1 MGPTSRLRL
10 VYFTGMALAAAAV
23 AAVAAVKDLVA
34 VSVVWGILSIAAFFL
49 ALNIARRRRRPP
61 PGL

>member
-23 AAVAAVKDLVA
+23 AAVAALKDLVA
-34 VSVVWGILSIAAFFL
+34 VSVVWGIVSAASALL
-49 ALNIARRRRRPP
+49 ALNIHRRRRPP
-61 PGL
+61 DR